1 MTTTIKHLVAASIVL
16 MTVSL
21 TSYASVV
28 MTGTRVIFQ
37 EKNRDKVLQLN
48 NKDDHPNLVQMWV
61 DNGQAVPPNG
71 AATTPF
77 LVTPQIFRMEPFSG
91 QVVRISYL
99 GTPLPQDRESLFY
112 LNFLQIPAMKSS
124 DQSQNKLVLIVNN
137 KLKLFYRPKN
147 LQGDVDKLGEQLSV
161 TFSANKPGIVTVT
174 NPTGYFVNLRNGLLL
189 VNGQQQAFALA
200 AIIEPKSMAE
210 LKLPIGATKG
220 STVSLILV
228 NDYGANV
235 TSTFTL

>member
-1 MTTTIKHLVAASIVL
+1 MITTKHLITACLTLA
-16 MTVSL
+16 TVCF
-21 TSYASVV
+21 TAHASVV

-37 EKNRDKVLQLN
+37 EGSRDKVLQLN

-61 DNGQAVPPNG
+61 DNGQAVPPKG

-99 GTPLPQDRESLFY
+99 GTPLPTDRESLFY

-147 LQGDVDKLGEQLSV
+147 LQGDVNKLGEQLRV
-161 TFSANKPGIVTVT
+161 TFSDHKPGVVTVT
-174 NPTGYFVNLRNGLLL
+174 NPTGYFVNLRNGLLQ
-189 VNGQQQAFALA
+189 VNGQQRPFALA
-200 AIIEPKSMAE
+200 AIIAPKSTTE
-210 LKLPIGATKG
+210 LTLPAGAAKG
-220 STVSLILV
+220 SSLSLILV

-235 TSTFTL
+235 ISTFTL

>member
-1 MTTTIKHLVAASIVL
+1 MITIKHLIAASLVL
-16 MTVSL
+16 TTASFA
-21 TSYASVV
+21 SHASVV

-37 EKNRDKVLQLN
+37 EGSRDKVLQLN

-61 DNGQAVPPNG
+61 DNGQAVPPKG

-77 LVTPQIFRMEPFSG
+77 LVTPQIFRMEALSG
-91 QVVRISYL
+91 QVVRVSFP
-99 GTPLPQDRESLFY
+99 GAPLPKDRESLFY

-147 LQGDVDKLGEQLSV
+147 LKGDIDKLGEQLSV
-161 TFSANKPGIVTVT
+161 TFSAKNPRIITVT
-174 NPTGYFVNLRNGLLL
+174 NPTGYFVNLRNGLLKTD
-189 VNGQQQAFALA
+189 GQQRAFALS
-200 AIIEPKSMAE
+200 AIIEPKSSAE
-210 LKLPIGATKG
+210 LTLPAGATKG
-220 STVSLILV
+220 SVISLILV